1 MNEGKLAVRVNPANS
16 NHHLWQN
23 NGTWWCHFTVHLA
36 NFTKHRVRRSLRT
49 SDLVQARERRDALLT
64 HGVSRWPSAAEIRA

>member
-36 NFTKHRVRRSLRT
+36 NFTKQRVRRSLKT
-49 SDLVQARERRDALLT
+49 NDLVQARERRDALLMQAIP
-64 HGVSRWPSAAEIRA
+64 GVAIGG

>member
-1 MNEGKLAVRVNPANS
+1 MNEGKLAVRVNPENF

-36 NFTKHRVRRSLRT
+36 NFTKQRVRRSLKT
-49 SDLVQARERRDALLT
+49 CDLVQARERRDALLT
-64 HGVSRWPSAAEIRA
+64 QAIPGVAIGG